1 MLVGI
6 NARIE
11 DTVRE
16 YWDDC
21 GGGTNS
27 ERYALHALLTADWE
41 DRDCSPDVFE
51 DDSYIL
57 WY

>member
-6 NARIE
+6 NGRIE

-21 GGGTNS
+21 GGGTNG
-27 ERYALHALLTADWE
+27 ERWLLHELLSADWE
-41 DRDCSPDVFE
+41 DRDYCLNGRNE
-51 DDSYIL
+51 DTHTL